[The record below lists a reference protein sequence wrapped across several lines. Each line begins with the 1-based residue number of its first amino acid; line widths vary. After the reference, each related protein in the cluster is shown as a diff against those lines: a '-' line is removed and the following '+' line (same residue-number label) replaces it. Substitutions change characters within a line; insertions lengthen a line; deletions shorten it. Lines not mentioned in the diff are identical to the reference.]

1 MEKIK
6 DAIRYLLSKRAFT
19 PMVTKALYLIL
30 SDKMNS
36 IALKQCLMENDYT
49 IDDFKPEAIYAILD
63 YAEII
68 LDDFLLTEEEIRV
81 ISLLKIFFQINE
93 GDFYKYGEEDAVER
107 LLSTQLKKMFKD
119 GIDKNE
125 AIMQND
131 LQTLFG
137 LSYDQFQ
144 IIVKKVESKIW

>member
-1 MEKIK
+1 M
-6 DAIRYLLSKRAFT
+6 
-19 PMVTKALYLIL
+19 
-30 SDKMNS
+30 
-36 IALKQCLMENDYT
+36 
-49 IDDFKPEAIYAILD
+49 
-63 YAEII
+63 
-68 LDDFLLTEEEIRV
+68 DDFLLTEEEIRV
-81 ISLLKIFFQINE
+81 ISLMKIFFQINE

-107 LLSTQLKKMFKD
+107 ILSTQLEKMYED

-144 IIVKKVESKIW
+144 NIVKKVESKKW

>member
-1 MEKIK
+1 
-6 DAIRYLLSKRAFT
+6 
-19 PMVTKALYLIL
+19 
-30 SDKMNS
+30 
-36 IALKQCLMENDYT
+36 MENDYT

-81 ISLLKIFFQINE
+81 ISLMKIFFQINE

-107 LLSTQLKKMFKD
+107 ILSTQLEKMYED
-119 GIDKNE
+119 GLDKNE

-144 IIVKKVESKIW
+144 NIVKKVESKKW

>member
-6 DAIRYLLSKRAFT
+6 DAIRYLLSNRAFT

-81 ISLLKIFFQINE
+81 ISLMKIFFQINE

-107 LLSTQLKKMFKD
+107 ILSTQLEKMYED
-119 GIDKNE
+119 GLDKNE

-144 IIVKKVESKIW
+144 NIVKKVESKKW